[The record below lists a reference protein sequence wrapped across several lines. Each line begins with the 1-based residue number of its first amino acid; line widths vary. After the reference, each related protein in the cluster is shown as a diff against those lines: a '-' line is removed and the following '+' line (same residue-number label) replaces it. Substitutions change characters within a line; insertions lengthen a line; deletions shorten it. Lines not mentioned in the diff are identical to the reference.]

1 LSCTLKTGEFD
12 CILSILQDILKRK
25 KKKVFRTQ
33 LGVISPLPLYPKSI
47 HWTDTEEDQPPT
59 VGSLGGQ
66 KLALV
71 LSEGE
76 KADDTEPQDVVQ

>member
-1 LSCTLKTGEFD
+1 MLSHHYHLC
-12 CILSILQDILKRK
+12 
-25 KKKVFRTQ
+25 
-33 LGVISPLPLYPKSI
+33 PKSK
-47 HWTDTEEDQPPT
+47 HWIDTEEDQPPT

-71 LSEGE
+71 LSDGE

>member
-1 LSCTLKTGEFD
+1 MSCTLKTGEFD

-25 KKKVFRTQ
+25 KKVFRTQ
-33 LGVISPLPLYPKSI
+33 LGVISPLPLCPKSI
-47 HWTDTEEDQPPT
+47 HWTDTEEDQPQT
-59 VGSLGGQ
+59 MGSLGGQ

>member
-1 LSCTLKTGEFD
+1 MHIKYTSRYFK
-12 CILSILQDILKRK
+12 KK

-33 LGVISPLPLYPKSI
+33 LGVISPLPLCPKSI